1 MTDKNK
7 KGLGLKRRL
16 REVNDEERAILRD
29 GLPYD
34 VGFAKPP
41 VHGQFKKGKSGN
53 ARGRPKGSENLGK
66 VAVEEFSEMVEIHE
80 HGKRR
85 KLPKQRVAMRQL
97 SNKAATGDP
106 KAIALLLEIQKKTG
120 QLDRVEAPPISPLDE
135 RDLETFGRFLDYFN
149 PQEAVEQEHDG
160 GEQS

>member
-135 RDLETFGRFLDYFN
+135 RDLETFVAFLITSIPGSGRTR
-149 PQEAVEQEHDG
+149 A
-160 GEQS
+160 

>member
-1 MTDKNK
+1 MTNNNK
-7 KGLGLKRRL
+7 RGLGLKRRL
-16 REVNDEERAILRD
+16 QEANDEERAVLRD

-41 VHGQFKKGKSGN
+41 AHGKFKNGKSGN

-97 SNKAATGDP
+97 ANKAATGDP

-120 QLDRVEAPPISPLDE
+120 QLDA
-135 RDLETFGRFLDYFN
+135 RDLETFSRFLDYFN

>member
-1 MTDKNK
+1 MTNKNK
-7 KGLGLKRRL
+7 RGLGLKRRFQ
-16 REVNDEERAILRD
+16 EANDEERAILRD
-29 GLPYD
+29 GLPYY

-41 VHGQFKKGKSGN
+41 AHGQFKKGKSGN

-66 VAVEEFSEMVEIHE
+66 VAVEEFSEMVEN
-80 HGKRR
+80 GKRR

-97 SNKAATGDP
+97 ANKAATGDP
-106 KAIALLLEIQKKTG
+106 KAIALLIQKKTG
-120 QLDRVEAPPISPLDE
+120 QLDQVEPPPISPLDE

-149 PQEAVEQEHDG
+149 PPGALEQEPDG